1 MVGVGGPHIR
11 GLNTNGGLDLG
22 SRMREITRE
31 DVRAAVER
39 ARAVERPPDREIL
52 HLLPRQFILD
62 DQPGIF
68 DPVGMVGAR
77 LEVDLHIATC
87 SGSAL
92 QSTVTCANR
101 AGLEVSEAVL
111 ESIAAAESTLSAD
124 ERELGVC
131 LLDIGAHSSDLVVFF
146 EGAVAHT
153 ASVPV
158 GGNHFT
164 NDLAVGLQMPVAQA
178 EELKRQYGHAVVT
191 AVPIE
196 AEIEINNPEPQRLAL
211 RTLAEI
217 LEPRARELLYFVKES
232 LRQGGVLEAL
242 GAGCVLT
249 GGGAML
255 AGHARRDREPA
266 SRSGAHRNAGAA
278 LEHAGRASSS
288 QLFHCHRNAT
298 VCTSHTRNP
307 CGRKQQPARQA
318 ARHLRSEFLRARIMS
333 ITNGEAPAAMDQ
345 QKIEAAE
352 IRIQFHDEEPRGA
365 RIKVIGVGGGGG
377 NAVNRMI
384 QAGLEGVEFIA
395 ANTDVQAL
403 KLSLAPMKLQL
414 GVRLTA
420 GLGAGANPDVGRRA
434 ALEDSEK
441 IIEALEGADMVFVTA
456 GLGGGTGTGAAPVIA
471 SLASEMGILTVA
483 VITRPFAFEGKRR
496 LQQAERGLKEL
507 LESVDTMIVIP
518 NEKLLAVAKDAGF
531 FESFRIAD
539 DVLRQ
544 GVQGISDI
552 ITIPG
557 IINRDFADVKT
568 TMAGMGHA
576 VMGTAIRSG
585 DNRAMEAAQAAMA
598 SPLLDAGAID
608 GARGILIN
616 ITGSS
621 NLKLSE
627 VNEASS
633 LIQSSAHED
642 ANIIFGAVLDE
653 RMGDEVKITVIATG
667 FRDQMPER
675 RARMLNVEEMPVVSV
690 PVLPTDAWMR
700 EKAPAASASACASAV
715 HERGRRRGV
724 DSDARRAGVCG
735 AATRPS
741 RAEIA
746 EEPSFAP
753 LPRDYASDFG
763 NSVRTPADY
772 RRAMSP
778 QPAVSPLSA
787 SSGRRRAGSGR
798 SDLYA
803 PDEVLSR
810 AATKS
815 GTCL

>member
-1 MVGVGGPHIR
+1 
-11 GLNTNGGLDLG
+11 
-22 SRMREITRE
+22 
-31 DVRAAVER
+31 
-39 ARAVERPPDREIL
+39 
-52 HLLPRQFILD
+52 
-62 DQPGIF
+62 
-68 DPVGMVGAR
+68 
-77 LEVDLHIATC
+77 
-87 SGSAL
+87 
-92 QSTVTCANR
+92 
-101 AGLEVSEAVL
+101 
-111 ESIAAAESTLSAD
+111 
-124 ERELGVC
+124 
-131 LLDIGAHSSDLVVFF
+131 
-146 EGAVAHT
+146 
-153 ASVPV
+153 
-158 GGNHFT
+158 
-164 NDLAVGLQMPVAQA
+164 
-178 EELKRQYGHAVVT
+178 
-191 AVPIE
+191 
-196 AEIEINNPEPQRLAL
+196 
-211 RTLAEI
+211 
-217 LEPRARELLYFVKES
+217 
-232 LRQGGVLEAL
+232 
-242 GAGCVLT
+242 
-249 GGGAML
+249 
-255 AGHARRDREPA
+255 
-266 SRSGAHRNAGAA
+266 
-278 LEHAGRASSS
+278 
-288 QLFHCHRNAT
+288 
-298 VCTSHTRNP
+298 
-307 CGRKQQPARQA
+307 
-318 ARHLRSEFLRARIMS
+318 MS

-345 QKIEAAE
+345 QRIEAADL
-352 IRIQFHDEEPRGA
+352 RIQFHDEELRGA

-403 KLSLAPMKLQL
+403 KLSLAPVKLQL

-483 VITRPFAFEGKRR
+483 VITRPFGFEGKRR

-507 LESVDTMIVIP
+507 IESVDTMIVIP

-585 DNRAMEAAQAAMA
+585 DNRAKEAAQAAMA

-675 RARMLNVEEMPVVSV
+675 RARMLNVEEMSVVSV
-690 PVLPTDAWMR
+690 PVVAADAWMR
-700 EKAPAASASACASAV
+700 EKAPVAPPAPAPLRFMSEEEEGGADSEFEDEPEFVAAAV
-715 HERGRRRGV
+715 RSNQV
-724 DSDARRAGVCG
+724 DCG
-735 AATRPS
+735 
-741 RAEIA
+741 

-753 LPRDYASDFG
+753 LPRDYSSDFG
-763 NSVRTPADY
+763 NSVRIPTITEEHL
-772 RRAMSP
+772 P

-787 SSGRRRAGSGR
+787 PPSEEERDLDVPTFMRRM
-798 SDLYA
+798 
-803 PDEVLSR
+803 
-810 AATKS
+810 KF
-815 GTCL
+815 

>member
-1 MVGVGGPHIR
+1 
-11 GLNTNGGLDLG
+11 
-22 SRMREITRE
+22 
-31 DVRAAVER
+31 
-39 ARAVERPPDREIL
+39 
-52 HLLPRQFILD
+52 
-62 DQPGIF
+62 
-68 DPVGMVGAR
+68 
-77 LEVDLHIATC
+77 
-87 SGSAL
+87 
-92 QSTVTCANR
+92 
-101 AGLEVSEAVL
+101 
-111 ESIAAAESTLSAD
+111 
-124 ERELGVC
+124 
-131 LLDIGAHSSDLVVFF
+131 
-146 EGAVAHT
+146 
-153 ASVPV
+153 
-158 GGNHFT
+158 
-164 NDLAVGLQMPVAQA
+164 
-178 EELKRQYGHAVVT
+178 
-191 AVPIE
+191 
-196 AEIEINNPEPQRLAL
+196 
-211 RTLAEI
+211 
-217 LEPRARELLYFVKES
+217 
-232 LRQGGVLEAL
+232 
-242 GAGCVLT
+242 
-249 GGGAML
+249 
-255 AGHARRDREPA
+255 
-266 SRSGAHRNAGAA
+266 
-278 LEHAGRASSS
+278 
-288 QLFHCHRNAT
+288 
-298 VCTSHTRNP
+298 
-307 CGRKQQPARQA
+307 
-318 ARHLRSEFLRARIMS
+318 
-333 ITNGEAPAAMDQ
+333 MDQ
-345 QKIEAAE
+345 QKIEAAG
-352 IRIQFHDEEPRGA
+352 IRIQFHDEEQRGA

-403 KLSLAPMKLQL
+403 KLSLAPVKLQL

-585 DNRAMEAAQAAMA
+585 DNRAKEAAQAAMA

-690 PVLPTDAWMR
+690 PVVAADAWMR
-700 EKAPAASASACASAV
+700 EKPPVPPPAPPPPRFMSEEEDEESGS
-715 HERGRRRGV
+715 GV
-724 DSDARRAGVCG
+724 DAEPEFVVAAARS
-735 AATRPS
+735 S
-741 RAEIA
+741 RVEIA
-746 EEPSFAP
+746 EEPAFVP

-763 NSVRTPADY
+763 NGARTP
-772 RRAMSP
+772 SITEEHVP
-778 QPAVSPLSA
+778 QSAVSPLSA
-787 SSGRRRAGSGR
+787 SPAEEERDLDVPTFMRRM
-798 SDLYA
+798 
-803 PDEVLSR
+803 
-810 AATKS
+810 KF
-815 GTCL
+815 